1 MSGWLPTACGLA
13 PRFVVGAWRAPASQ
27 SPPLARRPWH
37 RTLHGGTC
45 ASAQRARRLTAT
57 TMYLYYTH
65 QPKFSYITA
74 VIITRLLAPLP
85 LVHVRWHKHA
95 RNRNRCASG
104 RREHKQ
110 KHREHKKKQ
119 STRTASSAEASAWL
133 QSAPLCV
140 LVLAVS
146 WVVFALNH
154 RDCGWACGSGTDGRD
169 GAERSADGAL
179 TSCELKCVN
188 TARVLFSRRIG

>member
-1 MSGWLPTACGLA
+1 MAAYCLW
-13 PRFVVGAWRAPASQ
+13 PRASLCCRCVASASQ
-27 SPPLARRPWH
+27 PVSPTRTATTAH
-37 RTLHGGTC
+37 CTLHGGTC

-104 RREHKQ
+104 RRESTSRSTESK
-110 KHREHKKKQ
+110 KKKQ

-154 RDCGWACGSGTDGRD
+154 RDCGSPLGRRNGRPNVSD
-169 GAERSADGAL
+169 ASL
-179 TSCELKCVN
+179 
-188 TARVLFSRRIG
+188 